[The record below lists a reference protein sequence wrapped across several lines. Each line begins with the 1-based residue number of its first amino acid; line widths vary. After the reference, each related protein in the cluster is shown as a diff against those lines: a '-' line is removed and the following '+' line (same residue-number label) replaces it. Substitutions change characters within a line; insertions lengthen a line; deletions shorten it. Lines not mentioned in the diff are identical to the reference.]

1 MDVDRLLDLEED
13 VAFRVNVLEAG
24 KRLDRVIAEHLPWAA
39 RTAITGWIRAGRAR
53 VDGAQ
58 VVRAGRSVQLGQR
71 VEVRVVKTRRD
82 LEASIDDLLAIPLV
96 HRGRDFVVADNP
108 HGVASHPGG
117 GVIKRTLVTALA
129 VALRGEYEAGGPW
142 LPHRLDR
149 ETAGL
154 SIVALER
161 AAMVRFSEAFA
172 AGRIRRFYSARVRG
186 RLEPTPEWID
196 LRFGLREL
204 AHKPKRMAIDP
215 TGLPAHT
222 RVRPLESDATT
233 TRVRLEAVTG
243 RQHQLRLHLAHI
255 GHAILG
261 DPLYDTQA
269 CPGETLQLVADELAL
284 PADVCL
290 EAQPR
295 TVRRQGDG
303 AAA

>member
-13 VAFRVNVLEAG
+13 LAFRVNALEAG
-24 KRLDRVIAEHLPWAA
+24 KRLDRVVAERVPWAA
-39 RTAITGWIRAGRAR
+39 RSSVTEWIRAGRAR
-53 VDGAQ
+53 VDGAA
-58 VVRAGRSVQLGQR
+58 VRRAGRLVQAGQQ
-71 VEVRVVKTRRD
+71 VEVRLVKTRRD
-82 LEASIDDLLAIPLV
+82 LEASFEDLLAIPLV
-96 HRGRDFVVADNP
+96 HRGGDFVVAHKP
-108 HGVASHPGG
+108 HGVTSHPGA

-129 VALRGEYEAGGPW
+129 VALRGAYEPGGPW

-186 RLEPTPEWID
+186 ALAPAADWVD

-215 TGLPAHT
+215 AGMPAHT
-222 RVRPLESDATT
+222 RMLALESDVATA
-233 TRVRLEAVTG
+233 RVRLEAVTG

-261 DPLYDTQA
+261 DPLYDPEA
-269 CPGETLQLVADELAL
+269 RPGERLELVADELLL

-290 EAQPR
+290 EAEPR
-295 TVRRQGDG
+295 TIRL
-303 AAA
+303 AC

>member
-1 MDVDRLLDLEED
+1 VDVDRLLDLEED
-13 VAFRVNVLEAG
+13 VAFRVNALEAG
-24 KRLDRVIAEHLPWAA
+24 KRLDRVVAERLPWAG
-39 RTAITGWIRAGRAR
+39 RTAIAGWIRGGRAR
-53 VDGAQ
+53 VDGAE
-58 VVRAGRSVQLGQR
+58 VLRAGRVVQAGQQ

-82 LEASIDDLLAIPLV
+82 LEAPIDDLLAIPLAY
-96 HRGRDFVVADNP
+96 RGHDFVVADKP

-154 SIVALER
+154 AIVALR
-161 AAMVRFSEAFA
+161 RDAMVRFSEAFA

-186 RLEPTPEWID
+186 ALAATPDWID

-215 TGLPAHT
+215 AGLAAHT
-222 RVRPLESDATT
+222 RLLALASDGATT
-233 TRVRLEAVTG
+233 QVRLEAVTG

-261 DPLYDTQA
+261 DPLYDA
-269 CPGETLQLVADELAL
+269 EAKPGETLQLVADELVL

-290 EAQPR
+290 EPAPR
-295 TVRRQGDG
+295 TIRLEG
-303 AAA
+303 